1 MDFGDGVSHI
11 LELGDVEAWMTSVV
25 DFTPGPT
32 VFGCDFAA
40 GGDDNCIVKRVGNKL
55 AWIKAWK
62 DKDTARAA
70 GQFILELRRMGY
82 REKAGMTVVG
92 DATGVGNP
100 MCASICEGGIA
111 ITYFNFGGS
120 SNDPAFKDEG
130 SRVWHAV
137 VKAIKSGKIVYP
149 DRYHDTVKRLFS
161 QLTSRR
167 QKAHSSGKL
176 WMESKDEMRSRG
188 VKSPDIADAF
198 VMAFGVQPALAFQLA
213 HLVTNRALLR

>member
-1 MDFGDGVSHI
+1 
-11 LELGDVEAWMTSVV
+11 
-25 DFTPGPT
+25 
-32 VFGCDFAA
+32 
-40 GGDDNCIVKRVGNKL
+40 
-55 AWIKAWK
+55 
-62 DKDTARAA
+62 
-70 GQFILELRRMGY
+70 
-82 REKAGMTVVG
+82 MTVVG

-100 MCASICEGGIA
+100 MCALICEGGIA

-149 DRYHDTVKRLFS
+149 DRYHDTVKRLFL
-161 QLTSRR
+161 QLTTRR

-188 VKSPDIADAF
+188 VKSPDIAEAF
-198 VMAFGVQPALAFQLA
+198 VMAFGVQPALAFQYPLGDESSFAEITRNKGWDYSSGDSDYDDGYSDRRTWNRSGQSADGGLA
-213 HLVTNRALLR
+213 GFGGCHSQW

>member
-1 MDFGDGVSHI
+1 
-11 LELGDVEAWMTSVV
+11 
-25 DFTPGPT
+25 
-32 VFGCDFAA
+32 
-40 GGDDNCIVKRVGNKL
+40 
-55 AWIKAWK
+55 
-62 DKDTARAA
+62 
-70 GQFILELRRMGY
+70 
-82 REKAGMTVVG
+82 MTVVG

-100 MCASICEGGIA
+100 MCALICEGGIA

-149 DRYHDTVKRLFS
+149 DRYHDTVKRLFL

-188 VKSPDIADAF
+188 VKSPDIAEAF
-198 VMAFGVQPALAFQLA
+198 VMAFGVQPVSTPMATGLALRAGCTSRSRLA
-213 HLVTNRALLR
+213 ARVTRHSIRRS